1 MKNYNLDKLNN
12 RIPSVGKPDKMG
24 NLPKYPRFD
33 DKESYRPINAKP
45 SARENLTSPHSLTPS
60 ALSSAISEA
69 EKLIRG

>member
-1 MKNYNLDKLNN
+1 MKHYNLDKLNN
-12 RIPSVGKPDKMG
+12 RIPSLGKPDKMG
-24 NLPKYPRFD
+24 NLPKYSEEKYNPS
-33 DKESYRPINAKP
+33 KAKP